1 MDVVSSLKLCPGSAQ
16 VLDQTMSGTEFGPDQ
31 DLPVVLGGQ
40 FGQAGFCFPKLEHN
54 GGIFPFNTGEF
65 FH

>member
-1 MDVVSSLKLCPGSAQ
+1 M
-16 VLDQTMSGTEFGPDQ
+16 LDQTMSGTEFEPDQ